1 MATTRNRFKP
11 SFRID
16 GKSSK
21 IGSDAPKHYLYPFM
35 ESIISNLKE
44 VGKIRTSETYTSTL
58 NSFRRFRQNRDLPL
72 SKMDSDMITAY
83 EAYLRNCG
91 VSPNSSSF
99 YMRNLRAV
107 YNRAVEEGF
116 IPQRYPFKRVYTG
129 VEKTVKRA
137 IPIEMVKEI
146 KNLDLF
152 MKPTRDF
159 ARDMFLFSFYTRGMS
174 FVDMA
179 YLQKKDLRGNM
190 LSYRRRK
197 TGQQLFIRWEQC
209 MQDILDKYDTTHSPY
224 LLPIIQP
231 HRQMDERRQY
241 IYAAHKINRNLKII
255 GRQLGLSIPL
265 TMYVSRHAWASIAH
279 SKNIPLSLIS
289 EGMGHDSETT
299 TRIYLASLDSAAID
313 NANYMIISSL

>member
-1 MATTRNRFKP
+1 MVTTRNRLKP

-16 GKSSK
+16 GKSGKVSS
-21 IGSDAPKHYLYPFM
+21 GAPKHYLYPFM

-44 VGKIRTSETYTSTL
+44 LGKIRTSETYTSTL
-58 NSFRRFRQNRDLPL
+58 KSFKRFRKNRDLPL
-72 SKMDSDMITAY
+72 NKIDSDVMMAY
-83 EAYLRNCG
+83 EAYLHNCG
-91 VSPNSSSF
+91 ISPNSSSF

-107 YNRAVEEGF
+107 YNRAVEEGLT
-116 IPQRYPFKRVYTG
+116 PQKNPFKRVYTG
-129 VEKTVKRA
+129 IEKTVKRA
-137 IPIEMVKEI
+137 IPIEVVREI
-146 KNLDLF
+146 RNLDLS
-152 MKPTRDF
+152 MKPARDI

-174 FVDMA
+174 FVDIA
-179 YLQKKDLRGNM
+179 YLQKKDLRGNI

-231 HRQMDERRQY
+231 DHPMDERKQY
-241 IYAAHKINRNLKII
+241 IYAAHKINHNLKII
-255 GRQLGLSIPL
+255 GKQLGLSIPL

-313 NANYMIISSL
+313 NANFSIINSL